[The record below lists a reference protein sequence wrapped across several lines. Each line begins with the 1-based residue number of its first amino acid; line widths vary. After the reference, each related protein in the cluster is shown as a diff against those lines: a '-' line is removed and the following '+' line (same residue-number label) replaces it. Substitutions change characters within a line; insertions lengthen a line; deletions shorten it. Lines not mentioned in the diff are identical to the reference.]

1 MPKKIEFDILSPSQ
15 IKQAIEEV
23 QSYKKWVQQKT
34 RAISERLSLIGIQEA
49 SIRFTGAM
57 YDGTNDVH
65 VRTEESSS
73 GDEYVFSIIA
83 EGQAVCFIEFG
94 AGVYYNSA
102 AYPLP
107 KPEGVVGI
115 GEYGAGKGKQ
125 RTWAYVGDDPGSN
138 GKIYYSNASGTVVIT
153 HGNPA
158 AMPLYYSSAEM
169 KRQILSIA
177 REVFG
182 N

>member
-1 MPKKIEFDILSPSQ
+1 MPKRIEFDILSPNE
-15 IKQAIEEV
+15 IKKAIGEV
-23 QSYKKWVQQKT
+23 QAYKKWVQEKT

-49 SIRFTGAM
+49 SIRFANAM

-94 AGVYYNSA
+94 TGVYYNSA
-102 AYPLP
+102 TYPLP

-115 GEYGAGKGKQ
+115 GEYGSGKGKQ
-125 RTWAYVGDDPGSN
+125 QSWAYYGEPGSN
-138 GKIYYSNASGTVVIT
+138 GVTYNSARGQVVIT

-158 AMPLYYSSAEM
+158 AMPLYYSAAQM

>member
-1 MPKKIEFDILSPSQ
+1 MPKKIEFDILSPNE
-15 IKQAIEEV
+15 IKKAIGEV
-23 QSYKKWVQQKT
+23 QAYKKWVQEKT

-49 SIRFTGAM
+49 SVRFSGAM

-65 VRTEESSS
+65 VRTDEVSD
-73 GDEYVFSIIA
+73 GDNYTFIIYA

-107 KPEGVVGI
+107 KPEGIVGI
-115 GEYGAGKGKQ
+115 GEYGSGKGKQ
-125 RTWAYVGDDPGSN
+125 SAWAYYGEDPGSN
-138 GKIYYSNASGTVVIT
+138 GKIYYSAAGTVVIT

-158 AMPLYYSSAEM
+158 AMPLYYTAEEM
-169 KRQILSIA
+169 RTQLYAIA
-177 REVFG
+177 REVFES
-182 N
+182 

>member
-23 QSYKKWVQQKT
+23 QSYKKWVLQKS

-49 SIRFTGAM
+49 SIRFANAM

-65 VRTEESSS
+65 VMTEESSS
-73 GDEYVFSIIA
+73 GDTYTFTIIA

-115 GEYGAGKGKQ
+115 GEYGSGKGKQ
-125 RTWAYVGDDPGSN
+125 TTWAYYGEPGSN
-138 GKIYYSNASGTVVIT
+138 GVTYNSARGQVVLT

-158 AMPLYYSSAEM
+158 AMPLYYSAAQM